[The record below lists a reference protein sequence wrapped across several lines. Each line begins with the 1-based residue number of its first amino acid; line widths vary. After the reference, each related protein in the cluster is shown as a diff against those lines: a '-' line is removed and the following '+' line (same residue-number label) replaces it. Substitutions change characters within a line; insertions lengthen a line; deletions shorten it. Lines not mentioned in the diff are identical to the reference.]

1 MEAHQFEYRM
11 LTAAGEVVWLK
22 DIVSVSV
29 VDGRASKLLGIM
41 VDITERKQIEE
52 QLRQSQKM
60 EAIGQLS
67 GGVGCMTVRLKSAT
81 DRDQATVRPRIS
93 VDRVAS
99 GCPEISDC

>member
-60 EAIGQLS
+60 EAIAPAFGRR
-67 GGVGCMTVRLKSAT
+67 GA
-81 DRDQATVRPRIS
+81 
-93 VDRVAS
+93 
-99 GCPEISDC
+99 